1 VKAPGHDIQPYIST
15 KKGVPS
21 LCKHSAEL
29 DLDIHNNHQLQL
41 PGINLDFAYIV
52 CRVCSF
58 DIGDII
64 PGWSGFN
71 SQMVA
76 NVPDVSNIG
85 YLPVIDSPATDLA
98 TVNEMLKQSVSISQR
113 LELPEIVLVFDEAIY
128 AKAQMIRWKEEEF
141 INRIVVRLGEFHTI
155 MSYCSGI
162 GKIFQDAG
170 LKVIT
175 NTQ

>member
-1 VKAPGHDIQPYIST
+1 MSKKIRTVKAPDHDIQPYIST

-21 LCKHSAEL
+21 LYQDSAEL

-58 DIGDII
+58 DIRDII

-76 NVPDVSNIG
+76 NVPVVSNIG
-85 YLPVIDSPATDLA
+85 
-98 TVNEMLKQSVSISQR
+98 
-113 LELPEIVLVFDEAIY
+113 
-128 AKAQMIRWKEEEF
+128 
-141 INRIVVRLGEFHTI
+141 
-155 MSYCSGI
+155 
-162 GKIFQDAG
+162 
-170 LKVIT
+170 
-175 NTQ
+175 

>member
-1 VKAPGHDIQPYIST
+1 MIVSKKIRTVKAPSHDIQPYIST

-21 LCKHSAEL
+21 QCQHSAEL

-76 NVPDVSNIG
+76 NVPD
-85 YLPVIDSPATDLA
+85 T
-98 TVNEMLKQSVSISQR
+98 
-113 LELPEIVLVFDEAIY
+113 
-128 AKAQMIRWKEEEF
+128 
-141 INRIVVRLGEFHTI
+141 
-155 MSYCSGI
+155 
-162 GKIFQDAG
+162 FQ
-170 LKVIT
+170 
-175 NTQ
+175 